1 MVLGTIKC
9 EFESHSSDRLLWR
22 ITPNGKGAVLKTA
35 GLRPL
40 GVRVSHPPRISPID
54 AIGSISSCHGESR
67 QFESDIGL

>member
-9 EFESHSSDRLLWR
+9 EFESHSSDILLWR

-35 GLRPL
+35 GLRSL
-40 GVRVSHPPRISPID
+40 GVRVSHPPLRPID
-54 AIGSISSCHGESR
+54 AIGSISPCHGESR